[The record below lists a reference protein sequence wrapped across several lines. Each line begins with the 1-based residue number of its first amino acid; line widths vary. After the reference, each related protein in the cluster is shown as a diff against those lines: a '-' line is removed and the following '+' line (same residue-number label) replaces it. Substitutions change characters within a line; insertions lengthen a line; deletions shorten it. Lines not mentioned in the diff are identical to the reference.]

1 MHTRSVSFASKARAA
16 VALAVFVSGAQPV
29 FAQDNVTI
37 DARQCQRLESPADRL
52 ECYERQVNAA
62 SAQEPR
68 GRAGIACAAGRCAD
82 RSRCPLGGS
91 AARSG
96 RSSGNGSARS
106 VGRCDALQHRS
117 CCDVGAGEAE
127 LGREERSGDGKPTN
141 LQDIVGKVTAL
152 SKTVPNAWLITLD
165 NGQVWR
171 QTYPEVYPLKPGQR
185 VTLRPS
191 GWGVT
196 FRLTGDG
203 MHGYI
208 QVEKVR

>member
-1 MHTRSVSFASKARAA
+1 MHTRSVSFASKARGA
-16 VALAVFVSGAQPV
+16 VALAVFVSGAQAV

-62 SAQEPR
+62 SAQEP
-68 GRAGIACAAGRCAD
+68 AAAPASPAPQAAAPTAPDAR
-82 RSRCPLGGS
+82 S
-91 AARSG
+91 AAPPPAAAAAAAAPAGATPSNTSPAATSG
-96 RSSGNGSARS
+96 QAKQSSSG
-106 VGRCDALQHRS
+106 
-117 CCDVGAGEAE
+117 
-127 LGREERSGDGKPTN
+127 GDGKPTN
-141 LQDIVGKVTAL
+141 PQDIVGKVTAL

-208 QVEKVR
+208 QVERVR

>member
-62 SAQEPR
+62 SAQEP
-68 GRAGIACAAGRCAD
+68 AAAPASPAPQAAAPTAPDAR
-82 RSRCPLGGS
+82 S
-91 AARSG
+91 AAPPPAAAAAAATAAPAASAGATPSNPSPAATSG
-96 RSSGNGSARS
+96 QAKQSSAAKSSGDS
-106 VGRCDALQHRS
+106 
-117 CCDVGAGEAE
+117 
-127 LGREERSGDGKPTN
+127 KPTN
-141 LQDIVGKVTAL
+141 PQDIVGKVTAL